1 MERLTP
7 EKLMPFL
14 AQPSSVTR
22 TDGPIEVEIGSVGD
36 LVRIVELC
44 HTGAFQYR
52 GQGRDLRLLPALTR
66 PGGPADTGLAPGET
80 WRSKEM
86 LILRDFRLYGSAY
99 VDPMRMGSLTELELA
114 TLGQH
119 HGLPTRLLDWTM
131 NPLAALYF
139 AVEDDTADGN
149 AVVWGMPGN
158 RQRMDEIRDF
168 NFGFE
173 PAPLHFLIPDH
184 TFHRA
189 AVQASLLAFWGDPT
203 KPLDEMVADKR
214 SVWKITIPPD
224 RRHGFRWILH
234 CLGIGRDTLFPG
246 MDGLGNQLKWKHGRV
261 HESDYLASFDLR
273 PPKGEIAS

>member
-1 MERLTP
+1 MKRLAP
-7 EKLMPFL
+7 EELIPFL
-14 AQPSSVTR
+14 TQPSSLTR
-22 TDGPIEVEIGSVGD
+22 RDGPIEMEIASVGD
-36 LVRIVELC
+36 LVRIVELS

-52 GQGRDLRLLPALTR
+52 GQGRDLPLLPALTR
-66 PGGPADTGLAPGET
+66 PGGPGDTGLGPGET
-80 WRSKEM
+80 WRSKEE

-99 VDPMRMGSLTELELA
+99 IDPMRMGSLTDLELA

-139 AVEDDTADGN
+139 AVEDDTAEES

-158 RQRMDEIRDF
+158 RHRMDEIREY
-168 NFGFE
+168 NFGYE
-173 PAPLHFLIPDH
+173 LAPLHFLIPDH

-203 KPLDEMVADKR
+203 KPLDEIVPDKR
-214 SVWKITIPPD
+214 SLWKITIPPD
-224 RRHGFRWILH
+224 RRRGFRWILH

-246 MDGLGNQLKWKHGRV
+246 MDGLGEQLKWKHGRA
-261 HESDYLASFDLR
+261 HEAEYLASFDLR
-273 PPKGEIAS
+273 PPKRNIAL